1 MFCARLVSVKEWND
15 YNYVNFTIS
24 PQTVNS
30 TIKYDPTIDVK
41 QDVMQC
47 YIAIEGYME
56 SKGRKLTV
64 VNEVLDLCAI
74 FAGKEMNIMTLLIL
88 MPFRQVRTMPQ
99 KCPVKK
105 GFYFA
110 KDVVMDTSQYPTVL
124 PEAVFTVKVKLMLN
138 QKDDMKTVYR
148 ATVVGQAKR
157 ISRRKSCSNIKV

>member
-105 GFYFA
+105 
-110 KDVVMDTSQYPTVL
+110 
-124 PEAVFTVKVKLMLN
+124 VKYKVGLN
-138 QKDDMKTVYR
+138 H
-148 ATVVGQAKR
+148 
-157 ISRRKSCSNIKV
+157 